1 MIGIC
6 STCKQEKKIVQRV
19 FLNEGDEEPA
29 SQYCKDCFDE
39 IAPYRRHLSVAR
51 KNEILENAA
60 KKIQAQRFD
69 FYLER

>member
-1 MIGIC
+1 MKGANA
-6 STCKQEKKIVQRV
+6 KEKETVHVQLQGGSNIHKIPI
-19 FLNEGDEEPA
+19 EHH
-29 SQYCKDCFDE
+29 
-39 IAPYRRHLSVAR
+39 RHLSAAR